1 MKANST
7 APETSHPP
15 LACDANGNLLPVP
28 SGTAAWRICRH
39 TEGRPR
45 IIKGP
50 DRQPARFALDTTLDD
65 LVDACGPDRY
75 HIYAL
80 DAVGEVIVH
89 VTTLDAGLEPRNA
102 AESPLTMLAAVRG
115 PAVASDWRYALET
128 IAQIARTNADAM
140 RAVAESQADW
150 IKSIASARGFFRNA
164 PPLALP
170 APEPK
175 NDEEEDDEEDDIDDE
190 PAPNKTVYDVL
201 APLAEHLAPAA
212 APFVSMLAGGAQMKA
227 ANTAANAPAAPEGVN
242 TDLASRPNWELR
254 DFVDLNYASA
264 KAKAKKAAKQQVA
277 EASATNGAVVS
288 LQSRVMADPK
298 LMAHFLA
305 IKSRLSAD
313 EVSQLLALGERMSD
327 EQQEFLINQIS
338 SAPPDAAATLLRG
351 MLDELSKAIATTE
364 TK

>member
-7 APETSHPP
+7 APEIPHPP
-15 LACDANGNLLPVP
+15 LARDANGNHLPVP

-65 LVDACGPDRY
+65 LVDQCGPDRY

-89 VTTLDAGLEPRNA
+89 VATLDAGIEQRNA
-102 AESPLTMLAAVRG
+102 AEAPLTVVSAARG
-115 PAVASDWRYALET
+115 SAVASDWRYALET
-128 IAQIARTNADAM
+128 IAQIARTNAEAM
-140 RAVAESQADW
+140 RAVAESQAEW
-150 IKSIASARGFFRNA
+150 IKSISSARGFFRNA
-164 PPLALP
+164 PQLALP

-175 NDEEEDDEEDDIDDE
+175 NDEEEEEDSDIDEE
-190 PAPNKTVYDVL
+190 PAQNKTMYDVL

-212 APFVSMLAGGAQMKA
+212 APFVAMLASGTQMKA
-227 ANTAANAPAAPEGVN
+227 AKTAANAPATPTAAD
-242 TDLASRPNWELR
+242 TDLASRPSWELR

-264 KAKAKKAAKQQVA
+264 KAKAKKAAKEQAA
-277 EASATNGAVVS
+277 EASATNGAVAS
-288 LQSRVMADPK
+288 LQARVMSDPK
-298 LMAHFLA
+298 LMAHFFA
-305 IKSRLSAD
+305 IKSLLSAD
-313 EVSQLLALGERMSD
+313 ETTQLLALGERMSQ
-327 EQQEFLINQIS
+327 EQQEFLIAQIS
-338 SAPPDAAATLLRG
+338 AATPDAAAMVLRK
-351 MLDELSKAIATTE
+351 MLAELSEATLTTE